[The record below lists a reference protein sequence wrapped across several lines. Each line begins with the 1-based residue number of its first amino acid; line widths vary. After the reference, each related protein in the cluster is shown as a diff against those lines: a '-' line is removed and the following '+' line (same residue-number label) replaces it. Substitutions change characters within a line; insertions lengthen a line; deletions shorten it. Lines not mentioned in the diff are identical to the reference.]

1 MHKKR
6 GFLLHWA
13 SHSLNIHH
21 GLTTWPNRSM
31 MSSNKTTWRIPSK
44 SFQHLVVVPL
54 DLFKLPE
61 GTRHLLKFRS
71 RPPMELLKNEK
82 HTAATPGRHFL
93 VQLVVVPFQAPF
105 FNSRTWKH
113 ILQKSVKMGISDFN
127 SKEPAPSQA
136 DRWIFPPA
144 LENNLKAPRLLVPRE
159 PNKLRYLGIS
169 LKVEVYV
176 FWWASLYNQG

>member
-1 MHKKR
+1 
-6 GFLLHWA
+6 
-13 SHSLNIHH
+13 
-21 GLTTWPNRSM
+21 